1 MKRAASVVALVL
13 IGSLLVASDVRGGAG
28 GLVLPT
34 KTTGSSLTAT
44 IVTDV
49 TGTGTGVHPGKGQTS
64 IRVQK
69 GGSSAAVQFTSGYVA
84 SFTRE
89 CFSAD
94 FPTDLQAGTNARFV
108 GLMNGWVDD
117 QAVLTSLLSAYGDPN
132 SAAVTDTDYAACT
145 EVSHNDGTG
154 VRKVL
159 SFTAVIQFEK

>member
-69 GGSSAAVQFTSGYVA
+69 GGSSAAGRGASSPASSPSHSGRA
-84 SFTRE
+84 WRAAPLAIARS
-89 CFSAD
+89 
-94 FPTDLQAGTNARFV
+94 PTTCSR
-108 GLMNGWVDD
+108 
-117 QAVLTSLLSAYGDPN
+117 SR
-132 SAAVTDTDYAACT
+132 C
-145 EVSHNDGTG
+145 
-154 VRKVL
+154 R
-159 SFTAVIQFEK
+159 